1 MKDNTQM
8 FKGSIPALI
17 TPFKNGEIDWPAY
30 DAFVEWQI
38 EKGSHALVP
47 CGTTGESPTLS
58 HDEHKALVKRC
69 VEIANKRIPV
79 IAGTGSNSTREAIDF
94 TLDAKNVGADA
105 ALIVT
110 PYYNKP
116 TQAGL
121 YEHYRTIAGTVELPI
136 IIYNIPG
143 RCIIDMS
150 VDTMAKLAKLPNII
164 GVKDA
169 TNDLSRP
176 VETRQAIGDTFCQ
189 LSGEDATVAGFLAQ
203 GGHGCISVVA
213 NIAPEQSAKMHEAWQ
228 AGDIATFARYRDLLA
243 PLSRALF
250 CESSPAPV
258 KYAANALGL
267 CSDEVRLPLM
277 AASETARKKV
287 YTAMEFAGLNIMSE
301 AKMAQAI

>member
-1 MKDNTQM
+1 M

-69 VEIANKRIPV
+69 VDITNKRIPV

-94 TLDAKNVGADA
+94 TQDAKNVGADA

-121 YEHYRTIAGTVELPI
+121 IEHYKKIASSVELPI
-136 IIYNIPG
+136 VIYNIPG

-150 VDTMAKLAKLPNII
+150 VDTMAELAKLPNII

-176 VETRQAIGDTFCQ
+176 VETRQKIGEDFCQ
-189 LSGEDATVAGFLAQ
+189 LSGEDCTSGAFLAQ

-213 NIAPEQSAKMHEAWQ
+213 NIAPAESAKMHEAWQ
-228 AGDIATFARYRDLLA
+228 SGDIATFERMRDLLA
-243 PLSRALF
+243 PLARHLF

-258 KYAANALGL
+258 KYAASALGL
-267 CSDEVRLPLM
+267 CSDEVRLPLLK
-277 AASETARKKV
+277 ATEGARRKV
-287 YTAMEFAGLNIMSE
+287 YAAMEHAGLNIISE
-301 AKMAQAI
+301 AKIAQAI